1 MGTSLADRAWG
12 RDSAVY
18 RITGVLSVIG
28 GWFITAGA
36 AFTICFFVALVL
48 HYGGNISIIAL
59 IGIAVFIL
67 IRSQVMYKNVKAKEQ
82 GNETLKQLMQTTD
95 STEAL
100 QLMRKHT
107 REELSKVLEY
117 AETNFELTVTSFL
130 HENLRGLRRAMGS
143 TKFEKQ
149 LIKQMKRSGTVAMC
163 RLDNNT
169 VLEKGLYY
177 YQGNDFASE
186 LVYSISASANL
197 ASNISTTT
205 STHWTPSRKVN
216 SAMYPKISPI

>member
-67 IRSQVMYKNVKAKEQ
+67 IRSQVMYKKRKAKEQ

-149 LIKQMKRSGTVAMC
+149 LIKQMKRSAPSPCVVSTITPYSKKDFITIKATTSPANWSTV
-163 RLDNNT
+163 
-169 VLEKGLYY
+169 
-177 YQGNDFASE
+177 FP
-186 LVYSISASANL
+186 ASANL

-216 SAMYPKISPI
+216 SAMFPKISPI

>member
-1 MGTSLADRAWG
+1 
-12 RDSAVY
+12 
-18 RITGVLSVIG
+18 
-28 GWFITAGA
+28 
-36 AFTICFFVALVL
+36 
-48 HYGGNISIIAL
+48 
-59 IGIAVFIL
+59 
-67 IRSQVMYKNVKAKEQ
+67 MYKKRKAKEQ

-177 YQGNDFASE
+177 YQATTSPANWSTVFP
-186 LVYSISASANL
+186 ASANL

>member
-1 MGTSLADRAWG
+1 
-12 RDSAVY
+12 
-18 RITGVLSVIG
+18 
-28 GWFITAGA
+28 
-36 AFTICFFVALVL
+36 
-48 HYGGNISIIAL
+48 
-59 IGIAVFIL
+59 
-67 IRSQVMYKNVKAKEQ
+67 MYKKRKAKEQ

-163 RLDNNT
+163 RLDNKHRNSKKDFIT
-169 VLEKGLYY
+169 IKQRLRQRIGL
-177 YQGNDFASE
+177 QSFP
-186 LVYSISASANL
+186 ASAEPCLEHN
-197 ASNISTTT
+197 STTNFNN
-205 STHWTPSRKVN
+205 WTPPEKVN